1 MDAASQEALSFFG
14 DASIY
19 IEKLIENP
27 RHIEV
32 QILADQFG
40 NVVHLGERDCSLQ
53 RRNQKVLEESPSPF
67 AGMTGELRQKMG
79 QAARAAA
86 RAVNYT
92 NAGTIEFLVDK
103 WGNFYFM
110 EMNTRIQVEH
120 PITEL
125 VTGVDLVRSQL
136 RIAAGEPLPF
146 AQEDIRISG
155 HAIECRINAES
166 PEKDFRPSPGAIK
179 ALYLPGGPGVRID
192 SAVYAGY
199 TIPPY
204 YDSMIAKLIT
214 YAPTRQEAIA
224 KMQWALAECI
234 VDGVDTNI
242 DFQLQLIR
250 SERFLDGSYD
260 VGYLAE
266 FLRQDREDSL
276 SPAKG

>member
-1 MDAASQEALSFFG
+1 M
-14 DASIY
+14 
-19 IEKLIENP
+19 
-27 RHIEV
+27 
-32 QILADQFG
+32 
-40 NVVHLGERDCSLQ
+40 
-53 RRNQKVLEESPSPF
+53 
-67 AGMTGELRQKMG
+67 
-79 QAARAAA
+79 
-86 RAVNYT
+86 
-92 NAGTIEFLVDK
+92 
-103 WGNFYFM
+103 
-110 EMNTRIQVEH
+110 
-120 PITEL
+120 
-125 VTGVDLVRSQL
+125 
-136 RIAAGEPLPF
+136 
-146 AQEDIRISG
+146 
-155 HAIECRINAES
+155 
-166 PEKDFRPSPGAIK
+166 
-179 ALYLPGGPGVRID
+179 RID